1 MTGISGFPSNREG
14 WGRVLLD
21 HALPFPG
28 DTERLI
34 IRDVRNS
41 GNGALE
47 TGDMSEIVVNNNSF
61 NEPFKVTLVWH
72 DAPGSPNSSFP
83 PVNNLDLEV
92 VMPTGQLILGNNIVN
107 GQSTFDTT
115 TDEVNNVE
123 MVMLPATPMGEY
135 TIRVKGTAVNQGP
148 QGYALVVTG
157 DVNEV
162 EAGCPADLNG
172 DGNLDFF
179 DVSAFLTAYNAQDP
193 AADFNGDGSF
203 NFFDV
208 SAFLSAFNA
217 GCP

>member
-1 MTGISGFPSNREG
+1 M
-14 WGRVLLD
+14 
-21 HALPFPG
+21 
-28 DTERLI
+28 
-34 IRDVRNS
+34 
-41 GNGALE
+41 
-47 TGDMSEIVVNNNSF
+47 
-61 NEPFKVTLVWH
+61 
-72 DAPGSPNSSFP
+72 
-83 PVNNLDLEV
+83 
-92 VMPTGQLILGNNIVN
+92 
-107 GQSTFDTT
+107 
-115 TDEVNNVE
+115 
-123 MVMLPATPMGEY
+123 
-135 TIRVKGTAVNQGP
+135 KGTAVNQGP